1 MSDPANYLID
11 TDICSYVIKRR
22 PAMLERL
29 LALPAGSWGISV
41 ITQHELVS
49 GTLQPNCTKEVR
61 KAAAEFLAVA
71 RIFSF
76 GQPEAIRA
84 AEAKQSLRASGRPT
98 GFLDILIAGHALAI
112 GATLVTNNT
121 KHFEN
126 VPGLVLESWARKP
139 Q

>member
-11 TDICSYVIKRR
+11 TDICSYVIKKR
-22 PAMLERL
+22 PAIIERL
-29 LALPAGSWGISV
+29 LVLPVGSWGISV

-49 GTLQPNCTKEVR
+49 GTLQPNCTKEIR
-61 KAAAEFLAVA
+61 KAASEFLAVA

-76 GQPEAIRA
+76 DQHEAIRA
-84 AEAKQSLRASGRPT
+84 AEAKQSLRESGRPT

-126 VPGLVLESWARKP
+126 VPGLVIERWA
-139 Q
+139 

>member
-1 MSDPANYLID
+1 MGDSANYLID
-11 TDICSYVIKRR
+11 TDICSYVIKKRT
-22 PAMLERL
+22 AMLERL
-29 LALPAGSWGISV
+29 FALPADSWGISV
-41 ITQHELVS
+41 ITQHELIS
-49 GTLQPNCTKEVR
+49 GTLQPNCTKEIR

-76 GQPEAIRA
+76 DQLEAIRA

-98 GFLDILIAGHALAI
+98 GLLDILIAGHALAI

-126 VPGLVLESWARKP
+126 VPGLVIESWA
-139 Q
+139 